1 MSGISAPPLFKVIR
15 QLDQKKRNIWTF
27 VPVGPVSQE
36 QHKWFESWLKNLL
49 QELEDKG
56 ILSITSDNDMSRK
69 LASKEAKL

>member
-15 QLDQKKRNIWTF
+15 QLDQKNRNIWTF

-36 QHKWFESWLKNLL
+36 QYKWFESWLKNLL